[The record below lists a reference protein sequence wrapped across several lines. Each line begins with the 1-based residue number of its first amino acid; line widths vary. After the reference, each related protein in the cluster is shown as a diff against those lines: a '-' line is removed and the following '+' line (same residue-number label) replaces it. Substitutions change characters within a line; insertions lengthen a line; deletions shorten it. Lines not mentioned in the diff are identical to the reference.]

1 MLGNLCIS
9 INTMALM
16 NCTPVPCCSN
26 LEVKKA
32 AIKFSKKEQ
41 ENQKKWDY
49 ELSVFLITELLF
61 NTKAKELN
69 KMCRRKV
76 NGTEQGC

>member
-1 MLGNLCIS
+1 
-9 INTMALM
+9 M

-69 KMCRRKV
+69 KMCKRKV
-76 NGTEQGC
+76 NGPEQGC